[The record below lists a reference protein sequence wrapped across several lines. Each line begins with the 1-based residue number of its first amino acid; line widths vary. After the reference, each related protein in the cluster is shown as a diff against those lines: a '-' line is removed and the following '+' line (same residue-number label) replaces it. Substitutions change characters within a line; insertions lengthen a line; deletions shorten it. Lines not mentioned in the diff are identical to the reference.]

1 MGRTKINDYR
11 LYKQAWVFNSDPH
24 KESKLG
30 MDDVSNLFSK
40 GGLIVRNVYD
50 FDARV
55 ETSFWYVIK
64 DHFGG
69 YEELSSNMRNQVRRC
84 FKTMAVKQISSDYLL
99 ANGYSVYVHAFESYK
114 VKSHIPSKWEFESR
128 IKNAQ
133 ENEFWGVF
141 DLGTNKLVAFSM
153 NFVTDESCE
162 YRTMKAIPEYQK
174 KYAYYGLI
182 FEMNKYYLEEKK
194 LKYVNDGSRSITNH
208 SNIQP
213 FLI

>member
-1 MGRTKINDYR
+1 MDRTSVNDYR

-50 FDARV
+50 FDAKE

-64 DHFGG
+64 DQFGG
-69 YEELSSNMRNQVRRC
+69 YEELSSKMRNQVRRC
-84 FKTMAVKQISSDYLL
+84 FKTMAVKQISSDCLL
-99 ANGYSVYVHAFESYK
+99 TNGYNVYAQASESYK
-114 VKSHIPSKWEFESR
+114 VRSHLPSKQEFESR
-128 IKNAQ
+128 INRSE

-141 DLGTNKLVAFSM
+141 DLETNKLVAFSM

-194 LKYVNDGSRSITNH
+194 LEYVNEKI
-208 SNIQP
+208 
-213 FLI
+213 

>member
-84 FKTMAVKQISSDYLL
+84 FKTMAVKQISSD
-99 ANGYSVYVHAFESYK
+99 K
-114 VKSHIPSKWEFESR
+114 I
-128 IKNAQ
+128 
-133 ENEFWGVF
+133 
-141 DLGTNKLVAFSM
+141 
-153 NFVTDESCE
+153 
-162 YRTMKAIPEYQK
+162 
-174 KYAYYGLI
+174 
-182 FEMNKYYLEEKK
+182 
-194 LKYVNDGSRSITNH
+194 
-208 SNIQP
+208 
-213 FLI
+213 